1 MATWEFSHSVEKAR
15 CANRLQVW
23 ALPSK
28 HALGPSAHW
37 FLSHSHAAAAPE
49 VPLLRCV
56 NMSGENNPCGV
67 KYFRPVVDLC
77 QCCNLGLSFSH
88 LSGHEL
94 SFSNK
99 RLVQQDQKQPG
110 VWGEGTKKKKKP
122 QMFSRMFE
130 SCQMGVHYFF
140 PCLRNV
146 LGNISGTDTSPGLHS
161 QWCGEEHPV
170 PRRWV
175 ISHGVD
181 YFNYSWSYGAE
192 LPVGSPVGLPGTLPV
207 QQWAY
212 TSAGRMCSEVRTLN
226 EERWLQEK
234 EREMTETE

>member
-1 MATWEFSHSVEKAR
+1 M
-15 CANRLQVW
+15 L
-23 ALPSK
+23 
-28 HALGPSAHW
+28 
-37 FLSHSHAAAAPE
+37 
-49 VPLLRCV
+49 LLRPKCLCWGVSICLGKITPVAWNTLDQWWIYV
-56 NMSGENNPCGV
+56 NVVTSVYPFPIFQGMNCHLATRDLCNRTRNNPGCGG
-67 KYFRPVVDLC
+67 RE
-77 QCCNLGLSFSH
+77 Q
-88 LSGHEL
+88 
-94 SFSNK
+94 
-99 RLVQQDQKQPG
+99 
-110 VWGEGTKKKKKP
+110 KKKKKP